1 MGGHTTQPTSHIQL
15 ECTLKTVNMELKDM
29 STFIYMWTCTTGCLK
44 SSNFQNTYTNSRNY
58 ITRTK
63 KINMFEWALYRVRMH
78 WEPNLCWMARNPM
91 ASVYLQITAREIESM
106 IKLCIRE
113 CLAIGI
119 NTAIEIRENMAAPTL
134 KLANASLW
142 QRNVVHTGSQSGCL
156 PLLALPI

>member
-1 MGGHTTQPTSHIQL
+1 
-15 ECTLKTVNMELKDM
+15 
-29 STFIYMWTCTTGCLK
+29 
-44 SSNFQNTYTNSRNY
+44 
-58 ITRTK
+58 
-63 KINMFEWALYRVRMH
+63 MH

-134 KLANASLW
+134 KLANASL
-142 QRNVVHTGSQSGCL
+142 
-156 PLLALPI
+156 